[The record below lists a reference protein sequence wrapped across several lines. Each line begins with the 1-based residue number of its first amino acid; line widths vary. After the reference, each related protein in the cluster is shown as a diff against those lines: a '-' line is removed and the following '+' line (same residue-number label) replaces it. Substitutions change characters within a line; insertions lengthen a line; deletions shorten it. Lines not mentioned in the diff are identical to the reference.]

1 MKKISLL
8 IALTVCSYNAS
19 AAIQLMATRVVYNSS
34 NSSAA
39 LPIENQSNSD
49 YLVQTWLEDPNGGT
63 TNIPM
68 QVVPPILK
76 LNAGKSASLRFIYS
90 GKSLPDNQE
99 SLFWVNIQEI
109 PPASKDQNILQ
120 VAVHSRLK
128 LFYRPSSLKTTLAE
142 QAENLKW
149 VKSGNQLNIKN
160 NGPMYISLNT
170 LHIENKNINLDM
182 VAPFGEKTINLGSS
196 NIGNT
201 ISYGYINDFGGV
213 TEIKNHP
220 LN

>member
-8 IALTVCSYNAS
+8 IALALFSHNAS
-19 AAIQLMATRVVYNSS
+19 AAIQLMATRVVYDSN

-39 LPIENQSNSD
+39 LPIQNQSNSD

-63 TNIPM
+63 TAIPM

-76 LNAGKSASLRFIYS
+76 LSAGKAASLRFIYS

-99 SLFWVNIQEI
+99 TLFWINIQEI
-109 PPASKDQNILQ
+109 PPASKDENVLQ

-128 LFYRPSSLKTTLAE
+128 LFYRPSALKTTLAE
-142 QAENLKW
+142 QADKLQW
-149 VKSGNQLNIKN
+149 VKSGNQLTIKN

-170 LHIENKNINLDM
+170 LHVENKNINLDM
-182 VAPFGEKTINLGSS
+182 IAPHGQKTVSLGSS
-196 NIGNT
+196 SVGNT
-201 ISYGYINDFGGV
+201 VSYGYVNDFGGV
-213 TEIKNHP
+213 TEVKDHP

>member
-8 IALTVCSYNAS
+8 IALTVCSHNAS
-19 AAIQLMATRVVYNSS
+19 AAIQLMATRVVYNSN
-34 NSSAA
+34 NSSAT
-39 LPIENQSNSD
+39 LPIQNQSNSD

-63 TNIPM
+63 TSIPI

-76 LNAGKSASLRFIYS
+76 LSAGKSASLRFIYS

-99 SLFWVNIQEI
+99 SLYWVNIQEI
-109 PPASKDQNILQ
+109 PPASKEENVLQ

-128 LFYRPSSLKTTLAE
+128 LFFRPNSLKTTLAE
-142 QAENLKW
+142 QAEKLEW
-149 VKSGNQLNIKN
+149 AKSGNQLRIKN
-160 NGPMYISLNT
+160 NGPMYISLDS
-170 LHIENKNINLDM
+170 LHAGIKNINLDM
-182 VAPFGEKTINLGSS
+182 IPPHGEKTINLGSS

-201 ISYGYINDFGGV
+201 VSYGYINDFGGV